1 MPPCGARVLQ
11 IYWRSPSAFESEIE
25 LWQPHWISSFQQY
38 WCLQHSAVCSI
49 PNCQSRMVLDGGWK
63 LFRSQVCEVELPPT
77 PLPVPT
83 LQLRSLC
90 GAKARRSCRT
100 CATHACLAHCF
111 ASCAFRF
118 DRPFLFRFL
127 KNGTR
132 LSHSHASGL
141 KSNGF
146 GYYLEG
152 AFPAMPLLIVA
163 RRKKRQNPRTVPRHF
178 CCFLPWLRDHRLPSR
193 SCPCRV
199 FELCRA
205 RSARARSCKPRSAK
219 PRLRRWLPLSRSTR
233 TASRASSSFLGHL
246 D

>member
-38 WCLQHSAVCSI
+38 WCLQHSAGCSI

-152 AFPAMPLLIVA
+152 ACPAMPLLIVP
-163 RRKKRQNPRTVPRHF
+163 RRKKKAAKPAHGASA
-178 CCFLPWLRDHRLPSR
+178 FLLLPSVAAG
-193 SCPCRV
+193 S
-199 FELCRA
+199 
-205 RSARARSCKPRSAK
+205 SASFAK
-219 PRLRRWLPLSRSTR
+219 LSLQS
-233 TASRASSSFLGHL
+233 L
-246 D
+246 